1 MNKENRLDI
10 VYFLH
15 ILPSDCFGN
24 NSWKRKANKIWVFL
38 GRAGVKRRGEK
49 GNFRGPH
56 VHPFS
61 AALVSSSL
69 SEKTSH
75 SSLWSSSASKG
86 HRRTVLSILLLL
98 LPPPGYRWYLQ
109 PDLGLSD
116 GTRSW
121 TSHLLATHLA
131 SSELGFTY
139 GLKQRLCFCMYLFY
153 HVRQNPAGFVSR
165 KSSLWRWDF
174 ADWISKL
181 VDNYFSISVIP
192 AGRIYSQ
199 YTEHNITHAHSSSS
213 ACSSS
218 LPLSFFLLVPW
229 GLYLHES

>member
-1 MNKENRLDI
+1 MKGWSE
-10 VYFLH
+10 
-15 ILPSDCFGN
+15 
-24 NSWKRKANKIWVFL
+24 
-38 GRAGVKRRGEK
+38 EK
-49 GNFRGPH
+49 GRKRELQGTT

-61 AALVSSSL
+61 AALESSSL

-86 HRRTVLSILLLL
+86 HSRTVLSILLLL
-98 LPPPGYRWYLQ
+98 SPPGYRWYLQ

-121 TSHLLATHLA
+121 TSDLLATHLA
-131 SSELGFTY
+131 SSKLGFTY
-139 GLKQRLCFCMYLFY
+139 GLKHRPCFCMYLFY
-153 HVRQNPAGFVSR
+153 RVRQNPAGFVSH
-165 KSSLWRWDF
+165 KSSHWRWDF

-213 ACSSS
+213 ACSFS
-218 LPLSFFLLVPW
+218 LPLSSSLLVPW